1 MAAVNLIG
9 SYNYA
14 LVPLSLM
21 IGIFASDAALDLA
34 VRITAVSGW
43 LKRTTVTTRLTIGEC
58 RKSKVATPCWTSN
71 PYSICRFFG

>member
-14 LVPLSLM
+14 LMALSLM

-43 LKRTTVTTRLTIGEC
+43 LKRTTVTTDSL
-58 RKSKVATPCWTSN
+58 
-71 PYSICRFFG
+71 